1 MVQQNSYYFR
11 YPVKAIYWI
20 SSLLEWAL
28 FESFTQSRINRK
40 AKYAQPALQMEECG
54 LNE

>member
-1 MVQQNSYYFR
+1 MVQQNSYY
-11 YPVKAIYWI
+11 YKVIYWI
-20 SSLLEWAL
+20 YSLLEWAL
-28 FESFTQSRINRK
+28 FESFTRSRLNGK